1 MYFRCLLPVAVE
13 MLFMS
18 TASGSRVGF
27 HIYCHFLV
35 AVEVAVEVA
44 VAFQSGSRK
53 ESGSRKVN
61 DRCFIPKIIHCVNLL
76 TLVILVYKIKGT
88 YLISP

>member
-35 AVEVAVEVA
+35 AVEVAV
-44 VAFQSGSRK
+44 AFQSGSRK

-61 DRCFIPKIIHCVNLL
+61 DLQSEGLDDGLNQSEGVPL
-76 TLVILVYKIKGT
+76 
-88 YLISP
+88 S

>member
-1 MYFRCLLPVAVE
+1 

-61 DRCFIPKIIHCVNLL
+61 DLFS
-76 TLVILVYKIKGT
+76 VIKSSLSQHQCTIARFLSSGFFGGSVLCK
-88 YLISP
+88 

>member
-61 DRCFIPKIIHCVNLL
+61 DLFS
-76 TLVILVYKIKGT
+76 VIKSSLSQHQCTRDDGIVT
-88 YLISP
+88 N

>member
-53 ESGSRKVN
+53 KSGSRKVN
-61 DRCFIPKIIHCVNLL
+61 DPLKVEFTMSQLSSSRLYYGF
-76 TLVILVYKIKGT
+76 TIKV
-88 YLISP
+88 

>member
-1 MYFRCLLPVAVE
+1 

-53 ESGSRKVN
+53 VN
-61 DRCFIPKIIHCVNLL
+61 DPICVFI
-76 TLVILVYKIKGT
+76 VIPR
-88 YLISP
+88 S

>member
-61 DRCFIPKIIHCVNLL
+61 DPFSNMNFLCTVRQGSTDLKIGPQTSRKH
-76 TLVILVYKIKGT
+76 
-88 YLISP
+88 

>member
-35 AVEVAVEVA
+35 AVEVAVAVA
-44 VAFQSGSRK
+44 VEMAVEFRTKMTNIFDQ
-53 ESGSRKVN
+53 N
-61 DRCFIPKIIHCVNLL
+61 DRYQNENTTKLTVINQIQKNNGHFSFKLPK
-76 TLVILVYKIKGT
+76 
-88 YLISP
+88 

>member
-61 DRCFIPKIIHCVNLL
+61 DLDKVHLCPKPGLNWENIWFLR
-76 TLVILVYKIKGT
+76 
-88 YLISP
+88 LIVFQ

>member
-18 TASGSRVGF
+18 TASGSRDGF

-35 AVEVAVEVA
+35 AVEVAVEMA
-44 VAFQSGSRK
+44 VDFQSGSRK
-53 ESGSRKVN
+53 VSYPVRGFLGAELWVQINDFEYFTIESLKRS
-61 DRCFIPKIIHCVNLL
+61 LL
-76 TLVILVYKIKGT
+76 
-88 YLISP
+88 

>member
-61 DRCFIPKIIHCVNLL
+61 DP
-76 TLVILVYKIKGT
+76 TLDRRDDDLR
-88 YLISP
+88 

>member
-1 MYFRCLLPVAVE
+1 

-61 DRCFIPKIIHCVNLL
+61 DP
-76 TLVILVYKIKGT
+76 
-88 YLISP
+88 LIGQVFDQSARLKPF

>member
-1 MYFRCLLPVAVE
+1 

-53 ESGSRKVN
+53 KSGSRKVN
-61 DRCFIPKIIHCVNLL
+61 DPNRG
-76 TLVILVYKIKGT
+76 YR
-88 YLISP
+88 